1 VGGYSASEIISALM
15 WLTLVL
21 LPVLYTLVAFLDVA
35 RRPGWVWALA
45 GKRQL
50 LWLWL
55 LGMSILTVYGGLLVA
70 TAYFIFVR
78 PSLARTESGDL
89 RKFRD
94 NTRQRDGGDPNDRSA
109 ADDDGS
115 EPGR

>member
-1 VGGYSASEIISALM
+1 M
-15 WLTLVL
+15 WSTLVL

-55 LGMSILTVYGGLLVA
+55 LGMSILTVYGGLIVA
-70 TAYFIFVR
+70 TAYFVFVR

-89 RKFRD
+89 RTFGD
-94 NTRQRDGGDPNDRSA
+94 STRTSDTGDPDDRSV